1 MSAYALLLPPEHYS
15 CPGPDRSH
23 WSAAQE
29 SAVLLSNIE
38 FVSEH
43 VSEAIREAIGA
54 PGTWVA
60 AWRSRATLIP
70 PPDVLDRIQEIIWEW
85 HALYKEV
92 KSLSRQI
99 YGEDAEKWLH
109 TSSPALGKRSPYQ
122 LRKTS
127 SGLKR
132 VLDLL
137 RKSPSNRDH
146 L

>member
-1 MSAYALLLPPEHYS
+1 VREYIFEEDPKGRDHRAYVTSFVFHA
-15 CPGPDRSH
+15 DANR
-23 WSAAQE
+23 WTDSAAGK
-29 SAVLLSNIE
+29 
-38 FVSEH
+38 
-43 VSEAIREAIGA
+43 RIGA
-54 PGTWVA
+54 PAHWVA

-109 TSSPALGKRSPYQ
+109 SSLPALGNRSPHQ

-137 RKSPSNRDH
+137 KKSPSTRDH

>member
-1 MSAYALLLPPEHYS
+1 MFNRHTLFLL
-15 CPGPDRSH
+15 R
-23 WSAAQE
+23 
-29 SAVLLSNIE
+29 VLGHLFMQLCEI
-38 FVSEH
+38 FGLGCLK
-43 VSEAIREAIGA
+43 RIGA
-54 PGTWVA
+54 PAHWVA

-70 PPDVLDRIQEIIWEW
+70 PPGVLDRIQEIIWEW

-92 KSLSRQI
+92 KSQSHQVC
-99 YGEDAEKWLH
+99 GEDAEKWMH
-109 TSSPALGKRSPYQ
+109 ASSPALGKRSPHQ

-127 SGLKR
+127 SGLQR